1 MTVNGLRL
9 SVIGKVLALVLCI
22 GALPFVDSASAY
34 AQEAVNE
41 LTNEGVNELANEGV
55 NELANE
61 GKKEE
66 SKWLDDYS
74 QPVGFTYGVNANLN
88 SAYLWRG
95 LYAGGPNI
103 QASANIGY
111 GGGYIG
117 VWCNLGVEGWVF
129 KRFQP
134 EVDISIGF
142 NRWGLN
148 VFLLYIHNFNCGFFD
163 FNNYTLDDGIGNRL
177 ELDVRYTVSSKIPL
191 SFLWATRLSAADGYI
206 NEAGEVVRAW
216 SSYAELSYTQKLPL
230 GLSLYGA
237 VGITPWRS
245 GYTAYERG
253 FSVVNVDVR
262 LRKDWS
268 ISTHCGMMLMGQIT
282 LNPSE
287 IALNRTSI
295 YWHPIN
301 PWKQSINLN
310 VTYGIYLK

>member
-22 GALPFVDSASAY
+22 GALPFVDIASAY
-34 AQEAVNE
+34 AQEAVSG
-41 LTNEGVNELANEGV
+41 EGLAVSGDSIQAVANEP
-55 NELANE
+55 A
-61 GKKEE
+61 KKQ

-95 LYAGGPNI
+95 IYAGGPNI

-111 GGGYIG
+111 GGGYVG

-129 KRFQP
+129 KRFLP

-301 PWKQSINLN
+301 PGKQSINLN